1 MSPYIAESALPGPR
15 MAARGS
21 VKAWLKGNNNV
32 AENAKVTNNAK
43 ESKQK
48 PGGKMANKIPGE
60 NKADLSSVFDEG
72 KDEEKSDQQA
82 GKKRK
87 PNVIQG
93 LEVQLEDSEFEE
105 EAAVGKKKK
114 VALKGAGGKATKGKA
129 AAKGARVDGLTV
141 EQHRRALG
149 DKVKA
154 QISVLGGRDNYG
166 IAARCHALLPCSM
179 AVFRALVLPNAT
191 KVVPAEFGPET
202 EVVLAQLTS
211 TQQVSRDFLVP
222 RRPCRGWNSRY
233 LILPQIAA
241 IFGSTKIK
249 GGTRYGS
256 WSATSMDIVFLPGE
270 GVARAWWVMA
280 D

>member
-1 MSPYIAESALPGPR
+1 

-72 KDEEKSDQQA
+72 KDEEKNDQQA

-93 LEVQLEDSEFEE
+93 LEVQLEDSDFEE

-114 VALKGAGGKATKGKA
+114 VALKGAGGKATKGKATKGKA

-154 QISVLGGRDNYG
+154 QITVLGGRDNYG

-211 TQQVSRDFLVP
+211 TQQ
-222 RRPCRGWNSRY
+222 
-233 LILPQIAA
+233 IAA